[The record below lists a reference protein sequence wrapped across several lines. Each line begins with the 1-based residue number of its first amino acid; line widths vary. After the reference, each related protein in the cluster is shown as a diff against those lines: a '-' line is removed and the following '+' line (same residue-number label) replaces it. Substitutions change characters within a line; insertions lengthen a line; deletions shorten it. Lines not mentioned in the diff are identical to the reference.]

1 MRSITWFARALSTGA
16 VWRSAVAAVAV
27 VVAES
32 MEVAGVMEVMGLF
45 WG

>member
-16 VWRSAVAAVAV
+16 VVRSVVAV